1 MKAQGTGGI
10 VSRGSAAGHNG
21 SAPAA
26 VKSSV
31 PVDPENKWWKPGTN
45 QGTQLD
51 GSKSFKVSRNIR
63 IDVENPNPNQRPGQ
77 IHVENKATG
86 EKFYY
91 SVDDKKFYD
100 QKTGGPLRPFY
111 IKLAKDPKVARE
123 LQKAE
128 KILGV
133 E

>member
-1 MKAQGTGGI
+1 M
-10 VSRGSAAGHNG
+10 
-21 SAPAA
+21 PPPEDPDDE
-26 VKSSV
+26 VK
-31 PVDPENKWWKPGTN
+31 NKWWKPGTN

-51 GSKSFKVSRNIR
+51 GSKSFKVNRNIR

-77 IHVENKATG
+77 IHMENKATG

-91 SVDDKKFYD
+91 SVDKKEFYDQRTGKPLEKFYD
-100 QKTGGPLRPFY
+100 RLV
-111 IKLAKDPKVARE
+111 KDPKVDRA